1 MGSGFHSMHGAMV
14 MILGMSLE
22 TFTILHVVISLVA
35 IVSGLIVFLGMLQA
49 ERLLGWTALFLA
61 TTVLTTATGF
71 MFPATR
77 FTPALGVGFLSAAVL
92 AVALLALYAFDLS
105 RSWRWIYVVAAVV
118 ALYLNVFVLVVQ
130 AFQKVPTLHGLAPNG
145 NEPAFIVAQTVVLAL
160 FAWLG
165 TLAVRRFH
173 PELVH

>member
-1 MGSGFHSMHGAMV
+1 M
-14 MILGMSLE
+14 
-22 TFTILHVVISLVA
+22 
-35 IVSGLIVFLGMLQA
+35 
-49 ERLLGWTALFLA
+49 AL
-61 TTVLTTATGF
+61 
-71 MFPATR
+71 
-77 FTPALGVGFLSAAVL
+77 
-92 AVALLALYAFDLS
+92 DLC
-105 RSWRWIYVVAAVV
+105 RRAVV